1 MIFGTGID
9 IVEVE
14 RIRKICKRWRKRFLN
29 RVLREE
35 EIKYCLSQNDPAQ
48 CIAARFA
55 GKEAVSKA
63 FGTGIGAQLGWHD
76 IEIVHQPKGRPTV
89 KLHGRGKIL
98 LLDLNGPKGCDR
110 ASRLLCAHRGALPLN
125 NHLLDGIESTPL
137 KLGILRCAR

>member
-9 IVEVE
+9 IVETE
-14 RIRKICKRWRKRFLN
+14 RIREIYKRWHKRFLN

-35 EIKYCLSQNDPAQ
+35 EIKYCLSQSDPAQ

-55 GKEAVSKA
+55 GKEAISKA

-89 KLHGRGKIL
+89 KLHGCGKIL
-98 LLDLNGPKGCDR
+98 LLEQGGKSIHISLSHSGGQ
-110 ASRLLCAHRGALPLN
+110 AAAMALLEG
-125 NHLLDGIESTPL
+125 
-137 KLGILRCAR
+137 